1 VIVLAGVT
9 MALLFAAAGIVVYHR
24 ARPEVAVQSRGMASL
39 LAQCGGGVVWM
50 VTTIVT
56 LRGEGF
62 GYDSGANTLRAPL
75 VVCGFGVWFAQVHKQ
90 SAVYCDIFGFI

>member
-1 VIVLAGVT
+1 MVIILAGVT
-9 MALLFAAAGIVVYHR
+9 MALLLAAAGIVVYHR
-24 ARPEVAVQSRGMASL
+24 SFVAMQSRGMASL